1 MGDDLKRVKRHEL
14 GPRPGGT
21 TRAIAAHLA
30 WAWFVAV
37 AVMVSGCSDSPPMAP
52 SQPTIPTSPAPAPG
66 PAVQGRLVTRVVD
79 GDTIVVEGVG
89 TVRLIGVDTPETVDP
104 DSPVEYYG
112 KEASDFTRRVADRQI
127 VTLEFDQDRV
137 DRYGRTLA
145 YVYLP
150 DGTLLNAEIIRLGY
164 GFAYT
169 FFPFRLIE
177 EFRAL
182 EREARAAGRG
192 LWAPRGS
199 ARATRQRDPAA
210 AAADVPLSGRSTASR
225 RTA

>member
-1 MGDDLKRVKRHEL
+1 MGRGPSRANARGL
-14 GPRPGGT
+14 GPPCGG
-21 TRAIAAHLA
+21 AAR
-30 WAWFVAV
+30 AV
-37 AVMVSGCSDSPPMAP
+37 ASRIVRTCVVALTVLAAACGESATVAP
-52 SQPTIPTSPAPAPG
+52 SQPTVQSPTLPPAPTAG
-66 PAVQGRLVTRVVD
+66 GRLVTRVID
-79 GDTIVVEGVG
+79 GDTIVVDGVG

-112 KEASDFTRRVADRQI
+112 KEASDFTRRIADRQV

-169 FFPFRLIE
+169 FFPFRMIE
-177 EFRAL
+177 QFRAL

-199 ARATRQRDPAA
+199 VRGEAA
-210 AAADVPLSGRSTASR
+210 VPLLAAPQ
-225 RTA
+225 RTMDGE

>member
-1 MGDDLKRVKRHEL
+1 M
-14 GPRPGGT
+14 
-21 TRAIAAHLA
+21 
-30 WAWFVAV
+30 
-37 AVMVSGCSDSPPMAP
+37 
-52 SQPTIPTSPAPAPG
+52 
-66 PAVQGRLVTRVVD
+66 TRVID
-79 GDTIVVEGVG
+79 GDTIVVEGIG

-112 KEASDFTRRVADRQI
+112 KEASDFTRSIANRQM
-127 VTLEFDQDRV
+127 VTLGYDQDRI

-164 GFAYT
+164 GHAYT

-199 ARATRQRDPAA
+199 SRGRTPLPAQPLTRALLQRTIDGEKAYGISISGGVLPSTRTFQTSAP
-210 AAADVPLSGRSTASR
+210 VLPVM
-225 RTA
+225 

>member
-1 MGDDLKRVKRHEL
+1 MERERNRGRHHGLWPGPGAARVNA
-14 GPRPGGT
+14 G
-21 TRAIAAHLA
+21 HLA
-30 WAWFVAV
+30 RAAVVALIALAAMACGESA
-37 AVMVSGCSDSPPMAP
+37 AVAP
-52 SQPTIPTSPAPAPG
+52 SQPTAPAPVPAPAPA
-66 PAVQGRLVTRVVD
+66 PSRLVTRVID
-79 GDTIVVEGVG
+79 GDTIVVDGIG

-112 KEASDFTRRVADRQI
+112 KEASDFTRRIADRQM
-127 VTLEFDQDRV
+127 VTLDYDQDRV

-169 FFPFRLIE
+169 FFPFRMIE

-199 ARATRQRDPAA
+199 ARTGRAPLAEQPLVRSLFQRTID
-210 AAADVPLSGRSTASR
+210 GE
-225 RTA
+225 